1 MASTSVSRIP
11 PASPERLWQLI
22 GGFHALPDWLPF
34 IPESTAL
41 EGGRVR
47 CLRTSDGKVLVERLE
62 QFNERQHYYTY
73 SILEAPFAVS
83 GHLATLPV
91 YPVPGQ
97 KQAAEVV
104 WTVRFIPEGISD
116 AEAAALFDGFFR
128 DGLDALQSKPK
139 ALAQLVHGKSGPRSP
154 SPPSPGRAVVVL
166 H

>member
-1 MASTSVSRIP
+1 MASTSVSRIL
-11 PASPERLWQLI
+11 PASPERVWQLI
-22 GGFHALPDWLPF
+22 GGFHALPDWLAF

-47 CLRTSDGKVLVERLE
+47 RLRTSDGKVLVERLE

-83 GHLATLPV
+83 GHLATLRV

-104 WTVRFIPEGISD
+104 WTVRFILEGLSD

-128 DGLDALQSKPK
+128 DGLDALQSK
-139 ALAQLVHGKSGPRSP
+139 VTE
-154 SPPSPGRAVVVL
+154 
-166 H
+166 